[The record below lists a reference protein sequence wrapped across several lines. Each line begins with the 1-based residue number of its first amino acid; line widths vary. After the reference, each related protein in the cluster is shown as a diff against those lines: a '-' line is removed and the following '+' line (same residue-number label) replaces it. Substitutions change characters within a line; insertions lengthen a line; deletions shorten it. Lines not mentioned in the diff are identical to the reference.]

1 MRVRPPKATIR
12 CRSIRR
18 SRRMVSC
25 QPFRRSAARLLV
37 LASLFATH
45 GAVAQEAPPP
55 DLTRTVE
62 ELQKRVEAQGRELS
76 ELRAA
81 LKDETRA
88 REATRT
94 PGVFRVGGLKVR
106 MFGYVQADVAAYD
119 QGSVDQ
125 LNPSTGEPLNETRF
139 VLR

>member
-18 SRRMVSC
+18 SRIMVSC

-37 LASLFATH
+37 LASFASVLAAH
-45 GAVAQEAPPP
+45 SAVAEEAPAP

-94 PGVFRVGGLKVR
+94 PGVFRVGGLK
-106 MFGYVQADVAAYD
+106 
-119 QGSVDQ
+119 
-125 LNPSTGEPLNETRF
+125 
-139 VLR
+139 